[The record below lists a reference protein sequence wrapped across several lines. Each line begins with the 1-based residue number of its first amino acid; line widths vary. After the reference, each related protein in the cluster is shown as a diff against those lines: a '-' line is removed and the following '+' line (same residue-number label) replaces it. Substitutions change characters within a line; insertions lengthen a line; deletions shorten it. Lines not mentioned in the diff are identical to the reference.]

1 MTNVDF
7 DDSDNYDDFE
17 ITISP
22 ITWGMLI
29 EMGVV
34 DTPAPQQ
41 EEEWD
46 Y

>member
-7 DDSDNYDDFE
+7 DDFE

-22 ITWGMLI
+22 SLWEMLI

-34 DTPAPQQ
+34 DTPTPQQ